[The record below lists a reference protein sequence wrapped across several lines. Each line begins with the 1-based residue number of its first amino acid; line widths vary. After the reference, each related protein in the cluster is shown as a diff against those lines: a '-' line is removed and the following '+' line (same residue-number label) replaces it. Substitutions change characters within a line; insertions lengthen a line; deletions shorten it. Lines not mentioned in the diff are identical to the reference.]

1 MNWKKNDLV
10 EVRIEDMSEEGEGIG
25 RAEGYTLFI
34 KDAVIGDRV
43 RAKIMKLKKTYGYA
57 RLLEVLCASESRV
70 EPLCPVS
77 GPCGGCQLQS
87 LSYERQLAFKE
98 EKVRSQLQRIGGF
111 EEPPVEA
118 VIGMEQ
124 PWGYRNKAQFPIGRS
139 KDGRI
144 IAGFYAGRTHSII
157 ETPRCFLGHPV
168 NEKVLKTVVDWM
180 EEYGIA
186 PYEEA
191 AHRGLVRHVLIRTG
205 EKAGDSCQ
213 VMVCLVINGG
223 KLPCGDELVSALRRI
238 PGMTSISYNINTE
251 NTNVIL
257 GPEVCQLYGNGY
269 ITETIGDLRYR
280 ISPQSFFQVN
290 PRQTGKLYET
300 ALEYAGLT
308 GRETVW
314 DLYCGTGTITLFL
327 ARRAKWVRGV
337 EVIPFAVEDAR
348 ENARANGI
356 ANASFYLGRAEEVLP
371 RFYEEEK
378 ERADVIVLDPPR
390 KGCDTALLDT
400 ILAMEPERVVYVSC
414 NPASLA
420 RDLKYLCAG
429 RYELT
434 RVQPVDMFAQTV
446 GVETVCLL
454 SKLNAKQHIEVE
466 IKMDELDLTAAE
478 SKATYEEIKAYVL
491 EHSGMKVSSL
501 YIAQVKQKCG
511 IIERENYNKPKS
523 EDTKQPQCSP
533 EKEKAIMEALK
544 HFGMI

>member
-10 EVRIEDMSEEGEGIG
+10 EVTIEDMSEDGEGIG

-43 RAKIMKLKKTYGYA
+43 LAKIMKIKKTYGFA
-57 RLLEVLCASESRV
+57 RLVEVLGASESRV
-70 EPLCPVS
+70 KPLCPVS

-98 EKVRSQLQRIGGF
+98 EKVRGQLRRIGGF
-111 EEPPVEA
+111 ENPPVEA

-168 NEKVLKTVVDWM
+168 NEKVLKIVVDWM
-180 EEYGIA
+180 EAYGIA
-186 PYEEA
+186 PYEESE
-191 AHRGLVRHVLIRTG
+191 HRGLVRHVLIRVG
-205 EKAGDSCQ
+205 EEIGDGRQ
-213 VMVCLVINGG
+213 VMVCLVING
-223 KLPCGDELVSALRRI
+223 KRLPHKEELVQALQAL
-238 PGMTSISYNINTE
+238 PGMASISFNINTE

-257 GPEVCQLYGNGY
+257 GREVRHLYGDGY
-269 ITETIGDLRYR
+269 ITETIAGLRYR

-290 PRQTGKLYET
+290 PEQTGKLYDV
-300 ALEYAGLT
+300 ALAYAGLT

-327 ARRAKWVRGV
+327 ARQAKWVRGV
-337 EVIPFAVEDAR
+337 EVIPSAVEDAR

-356 ANASFYLGRAEEVLP
+356 TNASFYLGRAEEVLP

-378 ERADVIVLDPPR
+378 ERADVIVVDPPR

-400 ILAMEPERVVYVSC
+400 ILAMGPERVVYVSC

-429 RYELT
+429 EYELV

-446 GVETVCLL
+446 GVESIVLL
-454 SKLNAKQHIEVE
+454 SKLKSNKLKHINVE
-466 IKMDELDLTAAE
+466 LEMDELDLTAAE
-478 SKATYEEIKAYVL
+478 SKATYE
-491 EHSGMKVSSL
+491 
-501 YIAQVKQKCG
+501 
-511 IIERENYNKPKS
+511 
-523 EDTKQPQCSP
+523 
-533 EKEKAIMEALK
+533 
-544 HFGMI
+544 